1 MRWMNG
7 MTAGGPRGLR
17 VKVAVAGVAFAW
29 ALGVQAQ
36 ASKAPNVQ
44 AELDSMIKAAKAEG
58 EVTWYSS
65 SPDTQNRRV
74 TDAFTAK
81 YGIRV
86 QVLRLSSN
94 GLQQRYSAE
103 ASAGNIAADVVVNA
117 GNSVT
122 YAEEGIAKGWVESI
136 SEAGI
141 PVIKAGEYPAKFNR
155 GPTAIVQITPWLMGY
170 NTDKL
175 KGADIPRDWRDLLK
189 PQFKGQIIM
198 PDPRASDAYLDVLA
212 LLLDRYGE
220 GFFNQLRAQNIR
232 LATQGSTAIQ
242 SLGAGEGLVVGPT
255 TSANIMII
263 KAKGAAVDLA
273 VPDLTSGVELQVML
287 SARAKSKHPAAA
299 RLFANYVLSKEG
311 NTVYNNEPAGV
322 TMYDTTGLP
331 RDYQSPK
338 AGTAARKDVIY
349 KLLGL
354 N

>member
-1 MRWMNG
+1 MEKTEHCG
-7 MTAGGPRGLR
+7 RGRMAAL
-17 VKVAVAGVAFAW
+17 KIVAAAASLVW
-29 ALGVQAQ
+29 AIGAQAQ
-36 ASKAPNVQ
+36 AGKAASVQ
-44 AELDSMIKAAKAEG
+44 AELDALIKAAKAEG

-74 TDAFTAK
+74 TDAFGAK

-86 QVLRLSSN
+86 NVLRLSSN
-94 GLQQRYSAE
+94 NLQQRYSAE
-103 ASAGNIAADVVVNA
+103 AGAGNIAADVVVNA
-117 GNSVT
+117 GNSVS
-122 YAEEGIAKGWVESI
+122 YAEEGMKKGWVESI

-141 PVIKAGEYPAKFNR
+141 PTIKSGEYPAKFNR
-155 GPTAIVQITPWLMGY
+155 GPTAIVQITPWLIGY
-170 NTDKL
+170 NSEKV
-175 KGADIPRDWRDLLK
+175 KGADVPRDWRDLLK
-189 PQFKGQIIM
+189 PQFKGQYIM

-232 LATQGSTAIQ
+232 FATQGSTAIQ

-255 TSANIMII
+255 TSANVMII
-263 KAKGAAVDLA
+263 KVKGAALDMA

-287 SARAKSKHPAAA
+287 SARAKSKRPNAA

-311 NTVYNNEPAGV
+311 NTVYNDEPAGV

-331 RDYQSPK
+331 KDYQSPK

>member
-1 MRWMNG
+1 MKEASSMQRSG
-7 MTAGGPRGLR
+7 VTT
-17 VKVAVAGVAFAW
+17 VKLAVAAA
-29 ALGVQAQ
+29 ALVWGAGAQAQ
-36 ASKAPNVQ
+36 AD
-44 AELDSMIKAAKAEG
+44 LDALVKAAKAEG
-58 EVTWYSS
+58 DVTWYSS

-74 TDAFTAK
+74 IDAFTAK
-81 YGIRV
+81 YGIKV
-86 QVLRLSSN
+86 NVLRLSSTN
-94 GLQQRYSAE
+94 LQQRYSAE
-103 ASAGNIAADVVVNA
+103 AGAGNIAADVVVNA

-122 YAEEGIAKGWVESI
+122 YAEAGIKSGWVESI

-141 PVIKAGEYPAKFNR
+141 PVLKSGEYPAKFNR
-155 GPTAIVQITPWLMGY
+155 GPTAIVQITPWLIGY
-170 NTDKL
+170 NSDKV
-175 KGADIPRDWRDLLK
+175 KGADVPRDWRDLLK
-189 PQFKGQIIM
+189 PQFKGQFIM

-220 GFFNQLRAQNIR
+220 GFFNQLRAQGIR

-255 TSANIMII
+255 TSANVMII
-263 KAKGAAVDLA
+263 KSKGAAIDMA

-287 SARAKSKHPAAA
+287 SARAKSKRPNAA

-331 RDYQSPK
+331 KDYQSPK
-338 AGTAARKDVIY
+338 AGTVARKEQIH

>member
-1 MRWMNG
+1 MEKIEHCG
-7 MTAGGPRGLR
+7 RGRMAAL
-17 VKVAVAGVAFAW
+17 KIVAAAASLAW
-29 ALGVQAQ
+29 AIGAQAQ
-36 ASKAPNVQ
+36 AGKAVSVQ
-44 AELDSMIKAAKAEG
+44 AELDALIKAGKAEG

-81 YGIRV
+81 YGIKV
-86 QVLRLSSN
+86 NVLRLSSTN
-94 GLQQRYSAE
+94 LQQRYSAE
-103 ASAGNIAADVVVNA
+103 AGAGNIAADVVVNA

-122 YAEEGIAKGWVESI
+122 YAEAGIKNGWVESI
-136 SEAGI
+136 SDAGV
-141 PVIKAGEYPAKFNR
+141 PVLKSGEYPAMFNR
-155 GPTAIVQITPWLMGY
+155 GPTAIVQITPWLIGY
-170 NTDKL
+170 NSDKL
-175 KGADIPRDWRDLLK
+175 KGADVPRDWRDLLK
-189 PQFKGQIIM
+189 PQFKGQFIM

-220 GFFNQLRAQNIR
+220 GFFNQLRAQGIR

-255 TSANIMII
+255 TSANVMIL
-263 KAKGAAVDLA
+263 KVKGAPLDMA

-287 SARAKSKHPAAA
+287 SARAKSKRPNAA
-299 RLFANYVLSKEG
+299 RLFANYVLSREG
-311 NTVYNNEPAGV
+311 NSVYNNEPAGV
-322 TMYDTTGLP
+322 TMYDTSGLP
-331 RDYQSPK
+331 KDYQSPK